1 MKKPNYNAAK
11 RARELKQK
19 AKRDAKLAKRQAR
32 GTNPEPQPDGAAV
45 AADPAVSQHETAVS
59 PVQNSEPARP
69 LTEHDHD
76 PLTHPGT

>member
-19 AKRDAKLAKRQAR
+19 AKRDAKMAKRQAR
-32 GTNPEPQPDGAAV
+32 GTTPEPQPDGAAV
-45 AADPAVSQHETAVS
+45 PADPAAIQYEPAVS
-59 PVQNSEPARP
+59 PVQNSDPARP
-69 LTEHDHD
+69 LTEHGHD

>member
-1 MKKPNYNAAK
+1 LKKPNYNAAK

-19 AKRDAKLAKRQAR
+19 AKREAKLAKRQAR
-32 GTNPEPQPDGAAV
+32 GTNLESQPDGAAV
-45 AADPAVSQHETAVS
+45 PVDPAAGQPETAIT

-69 LTEHDHD
+69 LTEHGHD